1 MTQLMWSV
9 PGFDIYSI
17 HEGNDANTKKLD
29 LLLLMV
35 VCIDRAQTE
44 GFPTKDALRSDMVT
58 CPLIRLLFSQT

>member
-1 MTQLMWSV
+1 MTQLKFV
-9 PGFDIYSI
+9 CGLFPVLIFYSI

-44 GFPTKDALRSDMVT
+44 GFPTKDALR
-58 CPLIRLLFSQT
+58 